1 VAWLTRG
8 MDGWLVGLL
17 GFALAV
23 AVFVAAGETALLRIS
38 PVRAASL
45 ASGGDRKAR
54 RVLDLLDDLPQ
65 VLSAVLLTALLSQ
78 IGAATITGVLAQ
90 RWFGNLGVTLSS
102 VGLTVLLFVYAEA
115 IPKTYA
121 VRHTDRVALALAWPL
136 SRLELILRP
145 LVRALV
151 WFADIQMPGKGV
163 TISPTVTEDELRR
176 LASRAAKEGEI
187 TPDDLGLIERAFRLG
202 DRRVDD
208 IMVPRADIVAV
219 PADSNLEDALVVALE
234 AGHRRLAVYSED
246 SENIVGLVL
255 LRDLVRVPET
265 RRDFLTVATLANEP
279 LVVPESKRVMDLL
292 GEMQETRIHLAVV
305 VDEYGGTAGLVTVED
320 IAEELLGSL
329 SESADPVP
337 VSLVS
342 DGRWSVDAALPIEDL
357 AELVETPLPEGD
369 WNTVAG
375 MIFALAGRVPEVGD
389 EVQIPGHSLRVTG
402 KRRRRITRIELRRL

>member
-1 VAWLTRG
+1 

>member
-1 VAWLTRG
+1 
-8 MDGWLVGLL
+8 MDGWLIGLL
-17 GFALAV
+17 GVALAV

-45 ASGGDRKAR
+45 ASGGDRRAQ
-54 RVLDLLDDLPQ
+54 RVLRLLDDLPQ

-121 VRHTDRVALALAWPL
+121 VRHTDRVAFALAWPL

-145 LVRALV
+145 IVRALV

-163 TISPTVTEDELRR
+163 TTSPTVTEDELRR

-187 TPDDLGLIERAFRLG
+187 TPEDLGLIERAFRLG

-219 PADSNLEDALVVALE
+219 AADATLDLALIVALE
-234 AGHRRLAVYSED
+234 AGHRRLAVYADDSED
-246 SENIVGLVL
+246 IVGVVL

-265 RRDFLTVATLANEP
+265 RRDLLTVATLAAEP

-292 GEMQETRIHLAVV
+292 GEMQQSRIHLAVI

-329 SESADPVP
+329 SESSDPVP
-337 VSLVS
+337 VSQVA
-342 DGRWSVDAALPIEDL
+342 DGRWSIDAALPIEDL
-357 AELVETPLPEGD
+357 AELVDAPLPEGD

-389 EVQIPGHSLRVTG
+389 EVEVPGYLLRVIGT
-402 KRRRRITRIELRRL
+402 RRRRITRVEVIRTRRI

>member
-1 VAWLTRG
+1 
-8 MDGWLVGLL
+8 MDGWLIGLL
-17 GFALAV
+17 GVALAV

-45 ASGGDRKAR
+45 ASGGDRRAQ
-54 RVLDLLDDLPQ
+54 RVLRLLDDLPQ

-102 VGLTVLLFVYAEA
+102 VVLTVLLFVYAEA

-121 VRHTDRVALALAWPL
+121 VRHTDRVAFALAWPL

-145 LVRALV
+145 IVRALV

-163 TISPTVTEDELRR
+163 TTSPTVTEDELRR

-187 TPDDLGLIERAFRLG
+187 TPEDLGLIERAFRLG

-219 PADSNLEDALVVALE
+219 AADATLDLALIVALE
-234 AGHRRLAVYSED
+234 AGHRRLAVYADDSED
-246 SENIVGLVL
+246 IVGVVL

-265 RRDFLTVATLANEP
+265 RRDLLTVATLAAEP

-292 GEMQETRIHLAVV
+292 GEMQQSRIHLAVI

-329 SESADPVP
+329 SESSDPVP
-337 VSLVS
+337 VSQVA
-342 DGRWSVDAALPIEDL
+342 DGRWSIDAALPIEDL
-357 AELVETPLPEGD
+357 AELVDAPLPEGD

-389 EVQIPGHSLRVTG
+389 EVEVPGYLLRVIGT
-402 KRRRRITRIELRRL
+402 RRRRITRVEVIRTRRI

>member
-1 VAWLTRG
+1 
-8 MDGWLVGLL
+8 MDGWLIGLL
-17 GFALAV
+17 GVALAV

-45 ASGGDRKAR
+45 ASGGDRRAQ
-54 RVLDLLDDLPQ
+54 RVLRLLDDLPQ

-121 VRHTDRVALALAWPL
+121 VRHTDRVAFALGWPL

-145 LVRALV
+145 IVRTLV
-151 WFADIQMPGKGV
+151 WFADIQMPGKGI
-163 TISPTVTEDELRR
+163 TTSPTVTEDELRR

-187 TPDDLGLIERAFRLG
+187 TPEDLGLIERAFRLG

-219 PADSNLEDALVVALE
+219 AADATLELALVIALE
-234 AGHRRLAVYSED
+234 AGHRRLAVYADD
-246 SENIVGLVL
+246 SENIVGVVL

-265 RRDFLTVATLANEP
+265 RRDLLTVATLAAEP

-292 GEMQETRIHLAVV
+292 GEMQQSRIHLAVI

-329 SESADPVP
+329 SESSDPVP
-337 VSLVS
+337 VSLVA
-342 DGRWSVDAALPIEDL
+342 DGRWSIDAALPIEDL
-357 AELVETPLPEGD
+357 AELVDGPVPEGD

-389 EVQIPGHSLRVTG
+389 EVRIPGHSLKVTG
-402 KRRRRITRIELRRL
+402 KRRRRITRIELQRL

>member
-1 VAWLTRG
+1 
-8 MDGWLVGLL
+8 MDGWLIGLL
-17 GFALAV
+17 GVALAV

-45 ASGGDRKAR
+45 ASGGDRRAQ
-54 RVLDLLDDLPQ
+54 RVLRLLDDLPQ

-121 VRHTDRVALALAWPL
+121 VRHTDRVAFALAWPL

-145 LVRALV
+145 IVRALV

-163 TISPTVTEDELRR
+163 TTSPTVTEDELRR

-187 TPDDLGLIERAFRLG
+187 TPEDLGLIERAFRLG

-219 PADSNLEDALVVALE
+219 AADATLDLALIVALE
-234 AGHRRLAVYSED
+234 AGHRRLAVYADDSED
-246 SENIVGLVL
+246 IVGVVL

-265 RRDFLTVATLANEP
+265 RRDLLTVATLAAEP

-292 GEMQETRIHLAVV
+292 EEMQQSRIHLAVI

-329 SESADPVP
+329 SESSDPVP
-337 VSLVS
+337 VSQVA
-342 DGRWSVDAALPIEDL
+342 DGRWSIDAALPIEDL
-357 AELVETPLPEGD
+357 AELVDAPLPEGD

-389 EVQIPGHSLRVTG
+389 EVEVPGYLLRVIGT
-402 KRRRRITRIELRRL
+402 RRRRITRVEVIRTRRI

>member
-1 VAWLTRG
+1 

-17 GFALAV
+17 GIALAV

-45 ASGGDRKAR
+45 ASGEDRRAR

-121 VRHTDRVALALAWPL
+121 VRHTDQVALALAWPL

-163 TISPTVTEDELRR
+163 TTSPTVTEDELRR

-219 PADSNLEDALVVALE
+219 PADSNLVVALGIALE

-255 LRDLVRVPET
+255 LRDLIRVPET
-265 RRDFLTVATLANEP
+265 RRDLLTVATLATEP

-329 SESADPVP
+329 SESADPAA

-357 AELVETPLPEGD
+357 VELIETPLPEGD

-375 MIFALAGRVPEVGD
+375 MVFALAGRVPEVGD
-389 EVQIPGHSLRVTG
+389 EVRIPGHSLKVTG

>member
-1 VAWLTRG
+1 

-255 LRDLVRVPET
+255 LRDLIRVPET

-292 GEMQETRIHLAVV
+292 GEMQETRVHLAVV

>member
-1 VAWLTRG
+1 
-8 MDGWLVGLL
+8 MDGWLIGLL
-17 GFALAV
+17 GVALAV
-23 AVFVAAGETALLRIS
+23 AVFVAAGETALLRMS

-45 ASGGDRKAR
+45 ASGGDRRAR
-54 RVLDLLDDLPQ
+54 RVLILLDDLPQ

-145 LVRALV
+145 IVRGLV

-163 TISPTVTEDELRR
+163 TTSPTVTEDELRL

-208 IMVPRADIVAV
+208 IMVPRADIIAV
-219 PADSNLEDALVVALE
+219 SADATLDLALVIALE
-234 AGHRRLAVYSED
+234 AGHRRLAVYADD
-246 SENIVGLVL
+246 SENIIGVVM
-255 LRDLVRVPET
+255 LRDLIRVPET
-265 RRDFLTVATLANEP
+265 RRDLLTVSTVAAEP

-292 GEMQETRIHLAVV
+292 GDMQESRIHLAVI

-337 VSLVS
+337 VSLIS
-342 DGRWSVDAALPIEDL
+342 DGSWSIDAALPIEDL
-357 AELVETPLPEGD
+357 AELVETPLPDGD

-375 MIFALAGRVPEVGD
+375 MVFALAGRVPEVGD
-389 EVQIPGHSLRVTG
+389 EVRIPGHSLKVTSR
-402 KRRRRITRIELRRL
+402 RRRRITRIELRRL

>member
-1 VAWLTRG
+1 MTGG
-8 MDGWLVGLL
+8 MDGWLIGLL
-17 GFALAV
+17 GVALAV
-23 AVFVAAGETALLRIS
+23 AVFVAAGETALLRMS

-45 ASGGDRKAR
+45 ASGGDRRAR
-54 RVLDLLDDLPQ
+54 RVLILLDDLPQ

-145 LVRALV
+145 IVRALV

-163 TISPTVTEDELRR
+163 TTSPTVTEDELRR

-208 IMVPRADIVAV
+208 IMVPRADIIAV
-219 PADSNLEDALVVALE
+219 SADATLDLALVIALE
-234 AGHRRLAVYSED
+234 AGHRRLAVYADD
-246 SENIVGLVL
+246 SENIIGVVM
-255 LRDLVRVPET
+255 LRDLIRVPET
-265 RRDFLTVATLANEP
+265 RRDLLTVSTVAAEP

-292 GEMQETRIHLAVV
+292 GDMQESRIHLAVI

-337 VSLVS
+337 VSLIS
-342 DGRWSVDAALPIEDL
+342 DGSWSIDAALPIEDL
-357 AELVETPLPEGD
+357 AELVETPLPDGD

-375 MIFALAGRVPEVGD
+375 MVFALAGRVPEVGD
-389 EVQIPGHSLRVTG
+389 EVRIPGHSLKVTSR
-402 KRRRRITRIELRRL
+402 RRRRITRIELRRL

>member
-1 VAWLTRG
+1 
-8 MDGWLVGLL
+8 MDGWLIGLL
-17 GFALAV
+17 GVALAV

-45 ASGGDRKAR
+45 AAGGDRRAQ
-54 RVLDLLDDLPQ
+54 RVLRLLDDLPQ

-102 VGLTVLLFVYAEA
+102 VVLTVLLFVYAEA

-121 VRHTDRVALALAWPL
+121 VRHTDRVAFALAWPL

-145 LVRALV
+145 IVRALV

-163 TISPTVTEDELRR
+163 TTSPTVTEDELRR

-187 TPDDLGLIERAFRLG
+187 TPEDLGLIERAFRLG

-219 PADSNLEDALVVALE
+219 AADATLDLALIVALE
-234 AGHRRLAVYSED
+234 AGHRRLAVYADDSED
-246 SENIVGLVL
+246 IVGVVL

-265 RRDFLTVATLANEP
+265 RRDLLTVATLAAEP

-292 GEMQETRIHLAVV
+292 GEMQQSRIHLAVI

-329 SESADPVP
+329 SESSDPVP
-337 VSLVS
+337 VSQVA
-342 DGRWSVDAALPIEDL
+342 DGRWSIDAALPIEDL
-357 AELVETPLPEGD
+357 AELVDAPLPEGD

-389 EVQIPGHSLRVTG
+389 EVEVPGYLLRVIGT
-402 KRRRRITRIELRRL
+402 RRRRITRVEVIRTRRI

>member
-1 VAWLTRG
+1 
-8 MDGWLVGLL
+8 M
-17 GFALAV
+17 AV
-23 AVFVAAGETALLRIS
+23 VVAAGEAALLRIS

-45 ASGGDRKAR
+45 ASDGDRRAR
-54 RVLDLLDDLPQ
+54 RVLALLDDLPQ

-121 VRHTDRVALALAWPL
+121 VRHTDRVALALARPI

-145 LVRALV
+145 VVRALV

-163 TISPTVTEDELRR
+163 TTSPTVTEDELRR

-219 PADSNLEDALVVALE
+219 PADASLDVAVVIALE
-234 AGHRRLAVYSED
+234 AGHRRLAVFAED
-246 SENIVGLVL
+246 SENIVGVVL

-265 RRDFLTVATLANEP
+265 RRDLLTVATLAKEP

-292 GEMQETRIHLAVV
+292 GEMQESRIHLAVI

-329 SESADPVP
+329 SESVESSP
-337 VSLVS
+337 VSLIA

-357 AELVETPLPEGD
+357 ADLLDAPLPEGD

-389 EVQIPGHSLRVTG
+389 EVEVPGHTLRVVAT
-402 KRRRRITRIELRRL
+402 RRHRITRVEVRRD

>member
-1 VAWLTRG
+1 
-8 MDGWLVGLL
+8 MDGWLIGLL
-17 GFALAV
+17 GVALAV

-45 ASGGDRKAR
+45 ASGGDRRAQ
-54 RVLDLLDDLPQ
+54 RVLRLLDDLPQ

-121 VRHTDRVALALAWPL
+121 VRHTDRVAFALAWPL

-145 LVRALV
+145 IVRALV

-163 TISPTVTEDELRR
+163 TTSPTVTEDELRR

-187 TPDDLGLIERAFRLG
+187 TAEDLGLIERAFRLG

-208 IMVPRADIVAV
+208 IMVPRADIIAVA
-219 PADSNLEDALVVALE
+219 ADATLDLALIVALE
-234 AGHRRLAVYSED
+234 AGHRRLAVYADDSED
-246 SENIVGLVL
+246 IVGVVL

-265 RRDFLTVATLANEP
+265 RRDLLTVATLAAEP

-292 GEMQETRIHLAVV
+292 GEMQQSRIHLAVI

-329 SESADPVP
+329 SESSDPVP
-337 VSLVS
+337 VSLVA
-342 DGRWSVDAALPIEDL
+342 DGRWSIDAALPIEDL
-357 AELVETPLPEGD
+357 AELVDAPLPEGD

-389 EVQIPGHSLRVTG
+389 EVEVPGYLLRVIGT
-402 KRRRRITRIELRRL
+402 RRRRITRVEVIRTRQI

>member
-1 VAWLTRG
+1 
-8 MDGWLVGLL
+8 M
-17 GFALAV
+17 
-23 AVFVAAGETALLRIS
+23 
-38 PVRAASL
+38 
-45 ASGGDRKAR
+45 
-54 RVLDLLDDLPQ
+54 
-65 VLSAVLLTALLSQ
+65 TALLSQ

-121 VRHTDRVALALAWPL
+121 VRHTDRVAFALAWPL

-145 LVRALV
+145 IVRALV

-163 TISPTVTEDELRR
+163 TTSPTVTEDELRR

-187 TPDDLGLIERAFRLG
+187 TPEDLGLIERAFRLG

-219 PADSNLEDALVVALE
+219 AADATLDLALIVALE
-234 AGHRRLAVYSED
+234 AGHRRLAVYADDSED
-246 SENIVGLVL
+246 IVGVVL

-265 RRDFLTVATLANEP
+265 RRDLLTVATLAAEP

-292 GEMQETRIHLAVV
+292 GEMQQSRIHLAVI

-329 SESADPVP
+329 SESSDPVP
-337 VSLVS
+337 VSQVA
-342 DGRWSVDAALPIEDL
+342 DGRWSIDAALPIEDL
-357 AELVETPLPEGD
+357 AELVDAPLPEGD

-389 EVQIPGHSLRVTG
+389 EVEVPGYLLRVIGT
-402 KRRRRITRIELRRL
+402 RRRRITRVEVIRTRRI